1 MTAHICLCAGHF
13 VNNVL
18 LESGQAHWF
27 HFVKICWG
35 GGNVASLICSCAI
48 HFVNKVLLL
57 LIQGFSN
64 VDQTMTSPMGS
75 VWLFLP
81 SSGGG
86 QQPDGA
92 ELVCKA

>member
-1 MTAHICLCAGHF
+1 MLVILLIMFYWKVAKPTGSILLKF
-13 VNNVL
+13 V
-18 LESGQAHWF
+18 G
-27 HFVKICWG
+27 G

>member
-1 MTAHICLCAGHF
+1 MHTF
-13 VNNVL
+13 VYVL
-18 LESGQAHWF
+18 VILLIMFYWKVAKPTGSILLK
-27 HFVKICWG
+27 FV